1 MAPYV
6 NPVRGI
12 LESNQELPPFSAQ
25 QLFLPGSHGC
35 RSPHGAITKFEIPS
49 FKWLPF
55 KIEFPIDCDPKSD
68 CCTESAQFMG
78 YCKQALAV
86 EKRIRDIILSSISQM
101 TPDQSGLFQTELS
114 HHSAAQHLLRRL
126 YGLQESKLQVVPG
139 VFLGT
144 KKSDRTLGDV
154 LQEQLSKTWRLMDLP
169 IPDALI
175 TACQEWGEVQ
185 LLARASIIESA
196 WRSLVVR
203 ANWPI
208 PSAFDEYMGHFLEG
222 KIPESHC
229 DQFWSWLSQIE
240 TLAESNLS
248 PSLHLLPKIRNWHSM
263 KQQDAALPTELLEEL
278 SDKEFPIWERY
289 LVDPSSVSACDLTKE
304 LFPSEH
310 SRPIDVEYRLGTP
323 YRISITEQQANDF
336 WKDYI
341 THYDPSEIKIVY
353 ATEKEKALWCRLDRG
368 AEMRELAATPLS
380 QFITEIDIDG
390 QNLSEKDCLRLFKEK
405 LKLLDA
411 LGTGLVWRNLETPQ
425 TITVTFR
432 NISLRT
438 QALLQLKCL
447 EGDDDLFSTWE
458 PQELSSE
465 LSQDSCVTLRLP
477 YRYNVEQDEK

>member
-12 LESNQELPPFSAQ
+12 LESKQELPLFSEQ
-25 QLFLPGSHGC
+25 QLFLPGSQGC
-35 RSPHGAITKFEIPS
+35 RSPHGAISKFEIPS
-49 FKWLPF
+49 FRWLPF
-55 KIEFPIDCDPKSD
+55 KIEFPIDCDPNYD
-68 CCTESAQFMG
+68 CCNGSAQFMG
-78 YCKQALAV
+78 YCKQALEV
-86 EKRIRDIILSSISQM
+86 EKSIRDIILSSISQM

-144 KKSDRTLGDV
+144 KKSDQTLGDV
-154 LQEQLSKTWRLMDLP
+154 LQEQFSRTWRQIDLP
-169 IPDALI
+169 MPEELI
-175 TACQEWGEVQ
+175 SACQEWGAVQ

-203 ANWPI
+203 VNWPI
-208 PSAFDEYMGHFLEG
+208 PLAFDEYMGHFLEG

-229 DQFWSWLSQIE
+229 DQFWGWFSQIE

-248 PSLHLLPKIRNWHSM
+248 PSLHLLPKIRNWHST
-263 KQQDAALPTELLEEL
+263 KRGDTALPIELLEEL
-278 SDKEFPIWERY
+278 RDKEFPIWERY
-289 LVDPSSVSACDLTKE
+289 LVDPSSVSPCDLTKE
-304 LFPSEH
+304 LFASEH

-341 THYDPSEIKIVY
+341 THYDPTEIKIVY
-353 ATEKEKALWCRLDRG
+353 ATEKEKTLWCRLDRG

-380 QFITEIDIDG
+380 QFITEIDTDG
-390 QNLSEKDCLRLFKEK
+390 LHLSEKDCLRLFKEK

-425 TITVTFR
+425 TITLTFR

-447 EGDDDLFSTWE
+447 EKDDDLFSTWE

-477 YRYNVEQDEK
+477 YRYKVEQDEK

>member
-35 RSPHGAITKFEIPS
+35 RSPHGAISKFEIPS
-49 FKWLPF
+49 FRWLPF

-185 LLARASIIESA
+185 LH
-196 WRSLVVR
+196 W
-203 ANWPI
+203 
-208 PSAFDEYMGHFLEG
+208 
-222 KIPESHC
+222 
-229 DQFWSWLSQIE
+229 
-240 TLAESNLS
+240 
-248 PSLHLLPKIRNWHSM
+248 
-263 KQQDAALPTELLEEL
+263 
-278 SDKEFPIWERY
+278 
-289 LVDPSSVSACDLTKE
+289 
-304 LFPSEH
+304 
-310 SRPIDVEYRLGTP
+310 
-323 YRISITEQQANDF
+323 
-336 WKDYI
+336 
-341 THYDPSEIKIVY
+341 
-353 ATEKEKALWCRLDRG
+353 
-368 AEMRELAATPLS
+368 
-380 QFITEIDIDG
+380 
-390 QNLSEKDCLRLFKEK
+390 QNL
-405 LKLLDA
+405 
-411 LGTGLVWRNLETPQ
+411 
-425 TITVTFR
+425 I
-432 NISLRT
+432 
-438 QALLQLKCL
+438 
-447 EGDDDLFSTWE
+447 
-458 PQELSSE
+458 
-465 LSQDSCVTLRLP
+465 
-477 YRYNVEQDEK
+477 